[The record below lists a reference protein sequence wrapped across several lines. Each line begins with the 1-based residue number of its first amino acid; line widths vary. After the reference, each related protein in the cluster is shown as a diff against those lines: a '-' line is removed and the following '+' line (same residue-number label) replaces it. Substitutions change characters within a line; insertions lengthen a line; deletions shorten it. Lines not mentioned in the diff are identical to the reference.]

1 MFDPRI
7 IFSIFFGLSLIK
19 KLLIT
24 LILLIILGF
33 IIYKYSCID
42 FKSLLDSYKTVK
54 LSFESFI
61 LKIKGLLKI

>member
-33 IIYKYSCID
+33 IIYKYSGID